1 MANLSD
7 YLAWRGDLPFAADG
21 FNEVDNVVLSELAYA
36 DWTGPLPDGGVALA
50 MAARRY
56 LRRTSRQ
63 ERAAKAPIER
73 QGGALLQQAARTR
86 RFASVRVTGFV
97 NRVDAAAQT
106 QMAALTFVLPDGSAY
121 VAYRGTDN
129 TLVGWQED
137 FNLSYLP
144 ETGGQRLA
152 LAYLAEAAR
161 GHPGALR
168 VGGHSK
174 GGNFAVYAAA
184 FARPSVQARILAV
197 YANDGPGFRREIT
210 RQPGYRRLLPRVRS
224 LVPAGTIIGGLLVSG
239 WDHRVVASDSRGI
252 WQHDAMTWQV
262 RGRHFVPAARTGASL
277 FFETTLSRWIA
288 HQDDESRRRFT
299 EALFA
304 VLGSGGDTVEALG
317 ANKFA
322 AMRAMAGALREMPRG
337 EQEQFFAVLADLV
350 KTGGAKVGADAQEAA
365 AAGARRVRKLRSGK
379 ES

>member
-21 FNEVDNVVLSELAYA
+21 FNEVDNAVLSELTYA
-36 DWTGPLPDGGVALA
+36 DWTGLVPEGGAALA
-50 MAARRY
+50 TAARRY
-56 LRRTSRQ
+56 LRRHSRR
-63 ERAAKAPIER
+63 ERAEKTLIER
-73 QGGALLQQAARTR
+73 QGGALFLQAARTR
-86 RFASVRVTGFV
+86 RFAPVRVTGFV

-152 LAYLAEAAR
+152 LAYLAEAAGR
-161 GHPGALR
+161 HPGALR

-184 FARPSVQARILAV
+184 FVRPAVQARILAV

-210 RQPGYRRLLPRVRS
+210 RQPGYRRLLPRVKS
-224 LVPAGTIIGGLLVSG
+224 LVPAGTIIGGLLESG
-239 WDHRVVASDSRGI
+239 WEHRVVASDGRGI
-252 WQHDAMTWQV
+252 WQHDAMSWQV
-262 RGRHFVPAARTGASL
+262 RGRQFVPAERTGASL

-304 VLGSGGDTVEALG
+304 VLGSGGDTVEALE

-322 AMRAMAGALREMPRG
+322 AMRAMAGALREMPKA
-337 EQEQFFAVLADLV
+337 EQEAFFAVLADLV
-350 KTGGAKVGADAQEAA
+350 KTGGAKVGADAREAA
-365 AAGARRVRKLRSGK
+365 AAGARRVRQWRDNK
-379 ES
+379 EP